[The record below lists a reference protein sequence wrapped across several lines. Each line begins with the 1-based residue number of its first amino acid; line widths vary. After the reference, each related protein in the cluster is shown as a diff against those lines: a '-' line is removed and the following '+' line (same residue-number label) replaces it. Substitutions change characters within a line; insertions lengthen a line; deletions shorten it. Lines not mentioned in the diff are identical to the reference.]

1 MLKTNA
7 TVRGFSCIALLALLG
22 VGCGSEPDAK
32 SPDGDGASTS
42 GTSEA
47 SSAPSSEAG
56 SSSSGSATTS
66 SEPTKSSA
74 SAAASSGPSKSS
86 SEVAK
91 DPSALVLEMKFAMKG
106 GGKVD
111 AATSGEL
118 QKAALEH
125 MKKSQKLASP
135 DAKVE
140 KPRRV
145 MVTVMVDEPT
155 SNAKGLTIKM
165 GLVGVEPDGKCPL
178 FDLEQNFT
186 MSGAKSTNADDV
198 LSLRKSAIDALLTK
212 LEETAPTL
220 KPTANCTGFKGPKG

>member
-1 MLKTNA
+1 MSKLNA
-7 TVRGFSCIALLALLG
+7 TIRQGSFIAALALLCS
-22 VGCGSEPDAK
+22 VGCGSEPEAK
-32 SPDGDGASTS
+32 SPEGDGASS
-42 GTSEA
+42 SAASEA
-47 SSAPSSEAG
+47 P
-56 SSSSGSATTS
+56 ATT
-66 SEPTKSSA
+66 TGD
-74 SAAASSGPSKSS
+74 AASSTSTSAAPSTDPGKGAASASPSSSPKAS

-91 DPSALVLEMKFAMKG
+91 DPSALVLELKFAMKG

-111 AATSGEL
+111 ATTSAEL
-118 QKAALEH
+118 QKAALDH

-135 DAKVE
+135 EAKVE

-186 MSGAKSTNADDV
+186 MTGAKSTSSDDV